1 MSMSATID
9 DNNLIGTEEND
20 TIALLAG
27 NDTYQGQGGDDTAY
41 GNEGNDSLLGGEGHD
56 LLDGGED
63 ADTLMGGGGDDTL
76 KAGIGLDHLFG
87 GAGDD
92 IADFSGFG
100 SVTVNLENSADTFV
114 VSAGGVVTRFA
125 GIERILTDGGVL
137 TLQQADGHFTVIGG
151 NDNDHILSGGGNDCL
166 LGGAGDDF
174 LGGGEGDDTIAGEAG
189 GDIISGGGGSDLL
202 FGGAAPAP
210 PPSEE
215 GDTPASQGAPP
226 PDELVLPNV
235 AENLTGTSGNDLIDL
250 LDGDDTYNGLAG
262 DDTALGGTGNDC
274 IIGGAGADSLLGN
287 DGADTLVGGG
297 GAQGFSLAPI
307 GFDNPFNGIDVGFHA
322 SPGFTDLDGDGD
334 LDIAVIGTTYVGS
347 TGTARFYAYQNNGGV
362 FSSWVGSPLPTTTLP
377 DTSMLAIGDVTGDGL
392 PDLVVGDQYNPLRVF
407 RNNGSGAGFTE
418 VTGAAN
424 PFNGISYPGVVQGVY
439 ALTLTDHDGDGDLD
453 LAITWQNQLRIYSNI
468 AGNFSSFTTV
478 SSFVSGSRGITFLD
492 IDGDNDKDI
501 LLGDFDGTLRTW
513 RNDGSGV
520 YTELTGIN
528 NPFNGIDVGDYARP
542 VAVEAKGAIVIGNQ
556 AGTLTLL
563 EENEAPD
570 TLIGGA
576 GSDSLVGR
584 YFVNDYYDYA
594 SYADAAG
601 AVTVNMQTGR
611 GFETGGAVD
620 TLVGIGGV
628 IGSAFGD
635 SMRGSNADDE
645 LSGEG
650 GNDTLTGGPGG
661 IDLLDGG
668 AGSGDL
674 IYFEGAAISVA
685 LYGAYAD
692 PAAIESPHGASV
704 NRGGTFIASAMGFE
718 IFQATSGN
726 DTVDVLGTGTGS
738 PLLFDGAAG
747 NDVVQ
752 VFSFSALPLFFVD
765 YRSGTAASGVTV
777 DLAAGFGLD
786 RYGGTDILIGVTNAG
801 GSTFADTLLGTGAD
815 NNFRPYDGQDSV
827 DGGSGI
833 DMVDYTGAAGAVS
846 VNLDVG
852 RGYNAFGGDADTLI
866 SIENARGGDGA
877 DTLLGSG
884 GDNLLA
890 GGAGSDSLVAA
901 AGNDTVDY
909 STATGAVT
917 VNLNTNR
924 AQDGLGG
931 TDSLSGFE
939 AASGANFDDSLFG
952 SGSSESFYGLAG
964 DDTIFGGGAN
974 DLLDGGRGADSLSGG
989 DGHDTL
995 YASSG
1000 ASTSYSVVPLIDV
1013 LSGGNGD
1020 DALLG
1025 ASGYTFGSA
1034 PVMLA
1039 DGGNGNDTLVASFG
1053 SDTLLGGAHDDSI
1066 VGNGGLDS
1074 ILGGAGNDAIS
1085 FSSVGSATILGEANN
1100 DTITGEPYFSYDAVL
1115 VSGGDGDDLIRVQTA
1130 NVSMTVD
1137 GLGGS
1142 DTLEPLSL
1150 PIFSPFAE
1158 GADAIG
1164 ADEFLASEA
1173 PISLTNVTGIEAINL
1188 GASGATLLLSVAII
1202 QEVSGSGSLAI
1213 YGSGE
1218 SSVTFSD
1225 SGWVQGPTINGM
1237 ITFTNGTVSLTASQ
1251 SLVGGGDDGPTEGND
1266 ILSGTGSA
1274 DQLDGLG
1281 GDDQLSGLGGNDTLN
1296 GGTGADT
1303 KDGGSGNDLFYVDNP
1318 LDLVFELPGDGSETI
1333 ITSVSY
1339 ALPDN
1344 VEQIVIA
1351 DGVTGITITGSS
1363 GADVIIG
1370 NGRANTFNGGAGDDI
1385 ILAQNIA
1392 VQDILALFAFP

>member
-1 MSMSATID
+1 MS
-9 DNNLIGTEEND
+9 G
-20 TIALLAG
+20 
-27 NDTYQGQGGDDTAY
+27 
-41 GNEGNDSLLGGEGHD
+41 
-56 LLDGGED
+56 
-63 ADTLMGGGGDDTL
+63 
-76 KAGIGLDHLFG
+76 
-87 GAGDD
+87 
-92 IADFSGFG
+92 
-100 SVTVNLENSADTFV
+100 TVNNDVLNGS
-114 VSAGGVVTRFA
+114 GV
-125 GIERILTDGGVL
+125 
-137 TLQQADGHFTVIGG
+137 
-151 NDNDHILSGGGNDCL
+151 
-166 LGGAGDDF
+166 
-174 LGGGEGDDTIAGEAG
+174 DDTI
-189 GDIISGGGGSDLL
+189 
-202 FGGAAPAP
+202 
-210 PPSEE
+210 
-215 GDTPASQGAPP
+215 
-226 PDELVLPNV
+226 
-235 AENLTGTSGNDLIDL
+235 NL
-250 LDGDDTYNGLAG
+250 LAG
-262 DDTALGGTGNDC
+262 DDTYQGLGGADSVW
-274 IIGGAGADSLLGN
+274 GGAGADSLLGN

-297 GAQGFSLAPI
+297 GAQGFSLAPV

-334 LDIAVIGTTYVGS
+334 LDIVAIGTTYVGS

-362 FSSWVGSPLPTTTLP
+362 FSSWVSSPLPATTLP
-377 DTSMLAIGDVTGDGL
+377 DMSMLTIGDVTGDGL

-407 RNNGSGAGFTE
+407 QNNGSGTGFTE
-418 VTGAAN
+418 LTGSAN

-453 LAITWQNQLRIYSNI
+453 LAITWQNEVRIYTNN
-468 AGNFSSFTTV
+468 AGNFSSFTTIPFL
-478 SSFVSGSRGITFLD
+478 SASGSRGITFLD
-492 IDGDNDKDI
+492 IDGDNDRDI
-501 LLGDFDGTLRTW
+501 LLGNFDGTLRTW

-520 YTELTGIN
+520 YTQLTGAN

-542 VAVEAKGAIVIGNQ
+542 VAVEAEGAIVIGNQ

-563 EENEAPD
+563 RENEAAD
-570 TLIGGA
+570 TLAGGG

-611 GFETGGAVD
+611 VQESDGAVD
-620 TLVGIGGV
+620 SLAGIGGV
-628 IGSAFGD
+628 IGSASGD
-635 SMRGSNADDE
+635 SMRGSNASDD

-650 GNDTLTGGPGG
+650 GNDTLTGGEGG
-661 IDLLDGG
+661 IDQLDGG

-674 IYFEGAAISVA
+674 VYFEGTAISVA
-685 LYGAYAD
+685 LYGSFGG
-692 PAAIESPHGASV
+692 PAGVGSPHGASV
-704 NRGGTFIASAMGFE
+704 IRGDALIASAMGFE

-726 DTVDVLGTGTGS
+726 DTAEVFGTGTDS

-747 NDVVQ
+747 NDVIQ

-786 RYGGTDILIGVTNAG
+786 RYGGTDSLIGVTNAG
-801 GSTFADTLLGTGAD
+801 GSTFADTLLGNDAD
-815 NNFRPYDGQDSV
+815 NIFRPYDGQDLV
-827 DGGSGI
+827 NGGNGI

-852 RGYNAFGGDADTLI
+852 RGYNASGGDADTLI

-890 GGAGSDSLVAA
+890 GGAGSDSLVGA

-917 VNLNTNR
+917 INLNTSR

-939 AASGANFDDSLFG
+939 AALGGSFNDSLVG

-964 DDTIFGGGAN
+964 DDTISGGGAN
-974 DLLDGGRGADSLSGG
+974 DLLDGGGGADSLSGG

-995 YASSG
+995 YANSG
-1000 ASTSYSVVPLIDV
+1000 DSTSYSLVTVTDT

-1020 DALLG
+1020 DALLS

-1034 PVMLA
+1034 PVMSA

-1066 VGNGGLDS
+1066 VGNGGRDS
-1074 ILGGAGNDAIS
+1074 ILGGDGNDAIS
-1085 FSSVGSATILGEANN
+1085 FSSTGSATILGEANN
-1100 DTITGEPYFSYDAVL
+1100 DTITGEPYLSFDPVL

-1137 GLGGS
+1137 GLGGN

-1150 PIFSPFAE
+1150 PVFFSFAE
-1158 GADAIG
+1158 GTDAIG
-1164 ADEFLASEA
+1164 SDEFPASET
-1173 PISLTNVTGIEAINL
+1173 PISLANVTGIEAINL
-1188 GASGATLLLSVAII
+1188 GASGATLVLSVATI
-1202 QEVSGSGSLAI
+1202 QAVSGSGSLAI

-1225 SGWVQGPTINGM
+1225 TGWVQGPTIDGM
-1237 ITFTNGTVSLTASQ
+1237 ITFTNGTISLTASQ

-1266 ILSGTGSA
+1266 FLFGSDSA
-1274 DQLDGLG
+1274 DQLVGLG
-1281 GDDQLSGLGGNDTLN
+1281 GDDQLSGLGGNDTFN

-1303 KDGGSGNDLFYVDNP
+1303 MDGGGGNDLFYVENA
-1318 LDLVFELPGDGSETI
+1318 LDLVLELAQGGSETI

-1339 ALPDN
+1339 ILPDN
-1344 VEQIVIA
+1344 VEELQIA
-1351 DGVTGITITGSS
+1351 DGVTGITLNGGG

-1370 NGRANTFNGGAGDDI
+1370 NGLANYLNGGAGDDV
-1385 ILAQNIA
+1385 ILGQNMSLA
-1392 VQDILALFAFP
+1392 DVLALFTFP